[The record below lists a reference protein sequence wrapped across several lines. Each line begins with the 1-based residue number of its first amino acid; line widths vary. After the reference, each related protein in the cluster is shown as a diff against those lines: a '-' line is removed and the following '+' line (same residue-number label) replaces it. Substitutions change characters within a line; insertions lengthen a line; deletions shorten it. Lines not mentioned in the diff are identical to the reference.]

1 MINFEDIEDAVIE
14 GQHKEVPQL
23 IAQML
28 DQGVAPMDI
37 IKNGLL
43 SGMGIVGPRFKAGE
57 MFMPEVML
65 SAKTMNIGLDILK
78 PLIVEGDMESAG
90 KAVLGTVESDLH
102 DIGKN
107 LVKMLLESSGFQVI
121 DLGIDVSA
129 ERFAEAVAEHKPD
142 VIGLAAL
149 LTTTMPNMRKTIQ
162 LLEEKGLR
170 GRVKVLVGGAPVSE
184 DFARA
189 IGADGYAAD
198 GAAAV
203 DFCRQQK

>member
-1 MINFEDIEDAVIE
+1 MINFQDIEDAVIN
-14 GQHKEVPQL
+14 GQHKDVSKL
-23 IAQML
+23 IARML
-28 DQGVAPMDI
+28 EQGAPPMDI

-43 SGMGIVGPRFKAGE
+43 AGMGVVGPLFKNGE

-65 SAKTMNIGLDILK
+65 SAKTMNVGMDILK
-78 PLIVEGDMESAG
+78 PLIVEADMEIAG

-121 DLGIDVSA
+121 DLGINVPA
-129 ERFAEAVAEHKPD
+129 EKFAAAVAEHKPN
-142 VIGLAAL
+142 VVGLAAL

-170 GRVKVLVGGAPVSE
+170 NRVRVLVGGAPVSE
-184 DFARA
+184 EFARA

-203 DFCRQQK
+203 EFCRQPQ

>member
-14 GQHKEVPQL
+14 GQHKEVPKL

-28 DQGVAPMDI
+28 DQGAAPMDI

-43 SGMGIVGPRFKAGE
+43 SGMGIVGPRFKSGE

-107 LVKMLLESSGFQVI
+107 LVKMLLESSGFQVV

-129 ERFAEAVAEHKPD
+129 ESFVEAVAEHKPD
-142 VIGLAAL
+142 VLGLAAL
-149 LTTTMPNMRKTIQ
+149 LTTTMPNMRKTIE

-170 GRVKVLVGGAPVSE
+170 GSVKVLVGGAPVSE
-184 DFARA
+184 DFACA

-203 DFCRQQK
+203 DFCRQQQ

>member
-1 MINFEDIEDAVIE
+1 MINFQDIEDAVVD
-14 GQHKEVPQL
+14 GQHKEIPKL
-23 IAQML
+23 IARML
-28 DQGVAPMDI
+28 EQGAAPSDI

-43 SGMGIVGPRFKAGE
+43 AGMAVVSPLFKSGE

-65 SAKTMNIGLDILK
+65 SAKTMNAGLDLLK
-78 PLIVEGDMESAG
+78 PLIVEGDMEIAG

-121 DLGIDVSA
+121 DLGIDVPA
-129 ERFAEAVAEHKPD
+129 EKFAAAVAEHKPD
-142 VIGLAAL
+142 VLGLAAL
-149 LTTTMPNMRKTIQ
+149 LTTTMPNMKKTIQ

-170 GRVKVLVGGAPVSE
+170 TSVRVLIGGAPVSA
-184 DFARA
+184 DFAQA

-203 DFCRQQK
+203 DFCRQQQ

>member
-1 MINFEDIEDAVIE
+1 MINFEDIEDAVID
-14 GQHKEVPQL
+14 GQHKEIPKL

-28 DQGVAPMDI
+28 EQGAAPMDI

-43 SGMGIVGPRFKAGE
+43 SGMGIVGPRFKSGE

-65 SAKTMNIGLDILK
+65 SAKTMNIGLDIVK
-78 PLIVEGDMESAG
+78 PLIVEGDMEIAG

-121 DLGIDVSA
+121 DLGIDVTA
-129 ERFAEAVAEHKPD
+129 ERFIEAVAEHKPD
-142 VIGLAAL
+142 VLGMAAL

-170 GRVKVLVGGAPVSE
+170 GSVKVLVGGAPVYE

-203 DFCRQQK
+203 DFCRQ

>member
-1 MINFEDIEDAVIE
+1 MINFQDIEDAVIN
-14 GQHKEVPQL
+14 GQHKDVSKL
-23 IAQML
+23 IARML
-28 DQGVAPMDI
+28 EQGAPPMDI

-43 SGMGIVGPRFKAGE
+43 AGMGVVGPLFKNGE

-65 SAKTMNIGLDILK
+65 SAKTMNVGMDILK
-78 PLIVEGDMESAG
+78 PLIVEADMEIAG

-121 DLGIDVSA
+121 DLGINVQA
-129 ERFAEAVAEHKPD
+129 EKFAAAVAEHKPN
-142 VIGLAAL
+142 VVGLAAL

-170 GRVKVLVGGAPVSE
+170 NRVRVLVGGAPVSE
-184 DFARA
+184 EFARA

-203 DFCRQQK
+203 EFCRQPQ